1 LISYLGVLFYFVFM
15 FFTENA
21 ISLVEI
27 EGDQSDEEELNQSLP
42 ANATFFE
49 KIQFENW
56 ENERDQRDRER
67 FFPKLST
74 KLLKHLRQDIV
85 KKL

>member
-1 LISYLGVLFYFVFM
+1 M

-21 ISLVEI
+21 VSFVEI
-27 EGDQSDEEELNQSLP
+27 EGDLSDDEEFNQP
-42 ANATFFE
+42 PPENATFTE

-67 FFPKLST
+67 LFPKLCT
-74 KLLKHLRQDIV
+74 KFLKHLRQNIV
-85 KKL
+85 KRQ